1 VFRALCL
8 AVALAMTPAGA
19 SAQAAAGQQLPAG
32 WEFIEVNDWFLVDY
46 NADSLFFLMAARQPM
61 HIWVRT
67 ELKRADTSG
76 TRSVRQMVQ
85 VDCSNWRR
93 RELNSAFYQRNN
105 LSGSVLLDDQPGE
118 WTYPAPDT
126 IGEIPLNILCE

>member
-1 VFRALCL
+1 
-8 AVALAMTPAGA
+8 MTPAGA

-32 WEFIEVNDWFLVDY
+32 WEFIEVNDWILVDY

-76 TRSVRQMVQ
+76 TRSVRQMVE

-93 RELNSAFYQRNN
+93 RDLNFAFYQRNN
-105 LSGSVLLDDQPGE
+105 LSGSVLLDDQLGE
-118 WTYPAPDT
+118 WKYPAPDT